1 VATQMIVPILGES
14 IQEATLTRWLKAA
27 GELVRRGEE
36 IAEIETA
43 KASLALE
50 CPANGVLLEICVAE
64 GSLVGTG
71 DLLAWI
77 GQPGEKV
84 SGGQSTPD
92 QPAATDQPAIREQS
106 AAKEQLLTDS
116 HGSTQIK
123 QDGVTAY
130 NQADDGKEPAE
141 RQRRRVS
148 PAARRMAGALGL
160 DLEQIQAAAPGRR
173 IMTED
178 VQRAYAALQQAT
190 ALPAADMAPLTRR
203 AMELSET
210 RRLTG
215 QRMLASAQ
223 QIPQFSVSMEADATR
238 LLRIREAL
246 NQGRRSAAE
255 HISVTALLVYLCG
268 RALVKNPQF
277 NATYEEGNAW
287 LYANANIAVA
297 VATRRGLVAPVIQR
311 VEQLKLGEI
320 ARQLNQLVE
329 SARAGQLKL
338 NQLQNATFTLSNL
351 GTKRVSQFVP
361 LVTPPQVAVLG
372 VGAARPLILPV
383 EGGTRFVQAMTL
395 TVSADHRVV
404 DGIDAAEFLEDLCQ
418 EIETFAE
425 A

>member
-1 VATQMIVPILGES
+1 MIVPILGES
-14 IQEATLTRWLKAA
+14 IQEATLTRWLKSA
-27 GELVRRGEE
+27 GEPVRRGEE

-43 KASLALE
+43 KASMALE
-50 CPANGVLLEICVAE
+50 CPANGVLLEIRVPE
-64 GSLVGTG
+64 GSLVGAG

-84 SGGQSTPD
+84 GDQSTAKD
-92 QPAATDQPAIREQS
+92 QPAAEEQP
-106 AAKEQLLTDS
+106 LTDS
-116 HGSTQIK
+116 HGPKQIEHD
-123 QDGVTAY
+123 QIAIH
-130 NQADDGKEPAE
+130 NQAGDGKELAE
-141 RQRRRVS
+141 RRRRRVS
-148 PAARRMAGALGL
+148 PAARRMASALGL
-160 DLEQIQAAAPGRR
+160 DIEQIQPAAPGQR

-178 VQRAYAALQQAT
+178 VQRAHAARQQAA
-190 ALPAADMAPLTRR
+190 ALPAADTPSFARR
-203 AMELSET
+203 VMQMSEA

-215 QRMLASAQ
+215 QRMLASAE
-223 QIPQFSVSMEADATR
+223 QIPQFSVSMEADVSR

-277 NATYEEGNAW
+277 NATYEGSNAW

-297 VATRRGLVAPVIQR
+297 VATPHGLVAPVIQR
-311 VEQLKLGEI
+311 VEQLGLGEV

-329 SARAGQLKL
+329 SARSGQLKL
-338 NQLQNATFTLSNL
+338 NQLQNATFTFSNL
-351 GTKRVSQFVP
+351 GTKHVSQFVP

-372 VGAARPLILPV
+372 VGAARPLTLPV
-383 EGGTRFVQAMTL
+383 ESGTRFVQAMTL

-404 DGIDAAEFLEDLCQ
+404 DGIDAAQFLENLCW
-418 EIETFAE
+418 EIENYAE